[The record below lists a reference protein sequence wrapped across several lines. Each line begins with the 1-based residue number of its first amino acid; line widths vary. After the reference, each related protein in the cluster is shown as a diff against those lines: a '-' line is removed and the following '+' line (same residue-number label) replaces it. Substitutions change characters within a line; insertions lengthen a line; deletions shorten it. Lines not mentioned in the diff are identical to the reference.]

1 MESEEVYSN
10 LPNIEYLYKKDI
22 SKFPILN
29 DEKQRQLVR
38 EYRKGYKEVA
48 DCYRIK
54 TRLDIAISLID
65 KVRKIGDLNLSEKEL
80 SKEEFSSIRSAV
92 RRNIST
98 RNLISTDVREK
109 YKKFAYQ
116 LQLPNKFLSSKKLV
130 NLVNGTKSYEDYE
143 KNRITLEDFDE
154 LLEKAKENKAK
165 RDNMVVSNLRLV
177 FSVAKEFV
185 SRTTIPFIDLVQS
198 GNEGL
203 MVSTRKFDPDQG
215 VKFAS
220 YAHIWIKQHIRRS
233 IHNESK
239 TIRTP
244 IYIIEETSKLKK
256 ALDYFE
262 KEGLEP
268 NLEELSKTTKIR
280 KDKIQFLLS
289 SIHNYIPFEDYIE
302 VGVYDNDLYN
312 KLEKNYNELVKEKD
326 KPKVLEIMDKTLNEK
341 EKKVIRM
348 RYGIGEKQ
356 DYTLEETGKEF
367 GFSKE
372 RARQIEEASIR
383 KLKRRFEREKPS
395 LEYTASLNHNQKL

>member
-130 NLVNGTKSYEDYE
+130 NLVNWTKSYEDYE

-165 RDNMVVSNLRLV
+165 RDTMEIGR
-177 FSVAKEFV
+177 
-185 SRTTIPFIDLVQS
+185 
-198 GNEGL
+198 
-203 MVSTRKFDPDQG
+203 
-215 VKFAS
+215 AS
-220 YAHIWIKQHIRRS
+220 CR
-233 IHNESK
+233 
-239 TIRTP
+239 
-244 IYIIEETSKLKK
+244 
-256 ALDYFE
+256 
-262 KEGLEP
+262 
-268 NLEELSKTTKIR
+268 
-280 KDKIQFLLS
+280 
-289 SIHNYIPFEDYIE
+289 
-302 VGVYDNDLYN
+302 
-312 KLEKNYNELVKEKD
+312 
-326 KPKVLEIMDKTLNEK
+326 
-341 EKKVIRM
+341 
-348 RYGIGEKQ
+348 
-356 DYTLEETGKEF
+356 
-367 GFSKE
+367 E
-372 RARQIEEASIR
+372 RV
-383 KLKRRFEREKPS
+383 
-395 LEYTASLNHNQKL
+395 

>member
-1 MESEEVYSN
+1 
-10 LPNIEYLYKKDI
+10 
-22 SKFPILN
+22 
-29 DEKQRQLVR
+29 
-38 EYRKGYKEVA
+38 
-48 DCYRIK
+48 
-54 TRLDIAISLID
+54 
-65 KVRKIGDLNLSEKEL
+65 
-80 SKEEFSSIRSAV
+80 
-92 RRNIST
+92 
-98 RNLISTDVREK
+98 
-109 YKKFAYQ
+109 
-116 LQLPNKFLSSKKLV
+116 
-130 NLVNGTKSYEDYE
+130 
-143 KNRITLEDFDE
+143 
-154 LLEKAKENKAK
+154 
-165 RDNMVVSNLRLV
+165 MVVSNLRLV